1 MGGTNPAQ
9 LPTMTAEYDWWGNTA
24 KTTERAGTAT
34 RTITRG
40 YDEAGRPTTVQTT
53 GLGAAVPS
61 TTTSYDPDSGRAIK
75 TASSTGGTLTR
86 AYDKLGREISYT
98 DADGGT
104 TTTTTTYDRRNRPVN
119 VGNSVPSTVT
129 YTYDSTLEPRG
140 LATKVTDSIAG
151 AFTATYDADG
161 AVASEKLPGG
171 YTLKQAKDA
180 TGAVVERTYTRD
192 SDGVTVYNDAATST
206 IHGQAATRSGWS
218 HQEFGYDDA
227 GRLTRVEDTSDNICT
242 LRTYALDSR
251 SNRTGTTEAA
261 AAPGLLCPT
270 SAGTVKS
277 RTCDTADRIV
287 DSGYTY
293 DAFGRTTALPGST
306 LSYYANDL
314 VQRQTAGSQ
323 RQTWQLDAALRFR
336 SWTVETNNAGTW
348 SQTAAKTNHYGNDTD
363 SPSWIVEN
371 AAQGTVTRNVT
382 SATGTFSATTGKTGG
397 TVLQLTS
404 NHGDVALQLPLD
416 SAVAPTVVDSNENG
430 ASRTGKTAQRYGWF
444 GSNQRS
450 GETLTG
456 IVLMGA
462 RLYDP
467 NTARFLQLDPVFG
480 GNCNAYDFVCADPVN
495 GTDLDGRCGAWG
507 NPFKPCDKWRI
518 LMWSRSPGSHWKTI
532 REGSTTNVTV
542 NGKKYGKFGLRHI
555 KDKHV
560 GAGKRSAWR
569 SSSTMISDLK
579 KALISGKW
587 RNAWGGV
594 YDGKWDIT
602 YSYWT
607 GCGCRKKKK
616 YTVYVYYR
624 TTPASDG
631 KPLGVTTAYIN
642 RTG

>member
-1 MGGTNPAQ
+1 
-9 LPTMTAEYDWWGNTA
+9 
-24 KTTERAGTAT
+24 
-34 RTITRG
+34 
-40 YDEAGRPTTVQTT
+40 
-53 GLGAAVPS
+53 
-61 TTTSYDPDSGRAIK
+61 
-75 TASSTGGTLTR
+75 
-86 AYDKLGREISYT
+86 
-98 DADGGT
+98 
-104 TTTTTTYDRRNRPVN
+104 
-119 VGNSVPSTVT
+119 
-129 YTYDSTLEPRG
+129 
-140 LATKVTDSIAG
+140 
-151 AFTATYDADG
+151 
-161 AVASEKLPGG
+161 
-171 YTLKQAKDA
+171 
-180 TGAVVERTYTRD
+180 TRD
-192 SDGVTVYNDAATST
+192 GDGVTVYDDAVTSA

-227 GRLTRVEDTSDNICT
+227 GRLTRVEDTSDNVCT
-242 LRTYALDSR
+242 LRTYTLDSR
-251 SNRTGTTEAA
+251 SNRTGTAETS
-261 AAPGLLCPT
+261 AAPGTACPT
-270 SAGTVKS
+270 SAGTVKNRAYDS
-277 RTCDTADRIV
+277 ADRV
-287 DSGYTY
+287 AESGYTY

-323 RQTWQLDAALRFR
+323 RQTWQLDSGLRFR
-336 SWTVETNNAGTW
+336 SWTTETNSAGTW

-363 SPSWIVEN
+363 SPSWIVED

-404 NHGDVALQLPLD
+404 IHGDVALQLPLD
-416 SAVAPTVVDSNENG
+416 PAVAPTVVDSNENG
-430 ASRTGKTAQRYGWF
+430 VARTGKTAQRYGWF

-467 NTARFLQLDPVFG
+467 TTARFLQLDPVFG

-507 NPFKPCDKWRI
+507 NPFKACDKWRI

-532 REGSTTNVTV
+532 REGSTSNVTV

-569 SSSTMISDLK
+569 SSSAMMSDLK

-624 TTPASDG
+624 TTAAPDG